1 MRILFA
7 DEMRYGL
14 MSNVRR
20 SWSAIGER
28 TVYQN
33 QQEFAN
39 RYLYSAID
47 PISGET
53 FHLMDFQDAATE
65 QSDIFLH
72 ALQERFP
79 NEHLI
84 VIWDRAPFHQP
95 RSLQRKHMTLIH
107 LPSYSPQLNP
117 VERFFGE
124 MRKFT
129 ANKIF
134 REGMEALSKTVE
146 SALLTLSNNRKAI
159 KRLAGYDWII
169 EQWNRITKLILF
181 K

>member
-1 MRILFA
+1 
-7 DEMRYGL
+7 MRYGL
-14 MSNVRR
+14 MSNIRR
-20 SWSAIGER
+20 SWSKVGKR

-33 QQEFAN
+33 QQEYAN
-39 RYLYSAID
+39 RYLYTAID

-53 FHLMDFQDAATE
+53 FHMMEFGDAATDE
-65 QSDIFLH
+65 TDLFLS

-79 NEHLI
+79 NDHLVI
-84 VIWDRAPFHQP
+84 VWDRAPFH
-95 RSLQRKHMTLIH
+95 RSQSLKKKDMTFIS

-134 REGMEALSKTVE
+134 REGINALSKTVE
-146 SALLTLSNNRKAI
+146 DAVLTLSKAKDTI
-159 KRLAGYDWII
+159 KTLTRYDWIL
-169 EQWNRITKLILF
+169 EQWKLISNWMIVRICC
-181 K
+181 

>member
-1 MRILFA
+1 
-7 DEMRYGL
+7 MRYGL
-14 MSNVRR
+14 MSNIRR
-20 SWSAIGER
+20 SWSKIGKR

-33 QQEFAN
+33 QQEFSN
-39 RYLYSAID
+39 RYLYTAID

-53 FHLMDFQDAATE
+53 FHMMEFGDAATDE
-65 QSDIFLH
+65 TDLFLS

-79 NEHLI
+79 NDHLVI
-84 VIWDRAPFHQP
+84 VWDRAPFH
-95 RSLQRKHMTLIH
+95 RSQSLKKKDMTLIS

-134 REGMEALSKTVE
+134 REGMAALSKTIEAAV
-146 SALLTLSNNRKAI
+146 LTLSKAKDTI
-159 KRLAGYDWII
+159 KTLTGYAWII
-169 EQWNRITKLILF
+169 EQWRLISNWMIVRI
-181 K
+181 